1 MPDKTV
7 HSSLPEYV
15 VEENKPFS
23 KSLIWEL
30 QRQYYINHGA
40 KAWSQMRIP
49 FGITTNPFIAMA
61 YSRMIYGFLRDW
73 LPQIDISEPV
83 YIIEI
88 GAGSGRLG
96 FNILN
101 QLDEFYSTS
110 AVKHVPYQY
119 ILTDLAEKNID
130 FWKTQPQLAPY
141 VEAGKL
147 DFARFDLAND
157 TELLLEHADKKLVG
171 GTLKNPVIVIANYI
185 WDTLPVDLFYVEN
198 GQLFEVQTSLVT
210 EQPEPSLT
218 DPELITRI
226 EVLYDRF
233 PTTTDF
239 YHDSEMQPLLELYR
253 QQIPDSMLLFPHI
266 ALQCIRRLQQL
277 SNHRL
282 MLLTADKGNH
292 RIEELLNTD
301 ELPIA
306 LHDTGFSIAFNYHAI
321 MKYFEQKNGT
331 VLTTRHRHRSIN
343 ILACLLGQS
352 EFTETRHVYRD
363 YIECISS
370 DDLYNVLLEFPSQ
383 KNMTLENILSFI
395 RLKQYD
401 SHAFVA
407 IYNQM
412 LPMIADQY
420 NEINARNLQIML
432 HEVWRNYYHM
442 NEPYNL
448 PLAIA
453 TILQKIHDFENA
465 LGFYTYAIQ
474 LYGTNLNTGMNMAI
488 CHMRLGNRQAALDL
502 ISQLRTEHPEN
513 DDVKEIKA
521 QVEAMPK

>member
-1 MPDKTV
+1 MSDKTDQ
-7 HSSLPEYV
+7 SSAPEYI

-23 KSLIWEL
+23 QSLIWQL
-30 QRQYYINHGA
+30 QRQYYINQGE

-73 LPQIDISEPV
+73 LPQIDVSEPV

-88 GAGSGRLG
+88 GAGPGRLG

-110 AVKHVPYQY
+110 AVKHIPYQY
-119 ILTDLAEKNID
+119 ILTDLAEKNIE
-130 FWKTQPQLAPY
+130 FWKAQPQLAQY

-147 DFARFDLAND
+147 DFARFDAVND
-157 TELLLEHADKKLVG
+157 TELLLEHSGQKLVG
-171 GTLKNPVIVIANYI
+171 GTLKNPVIVIANYV

-198 GQLFEVQTSLVT
+198 GQLFEVQTSLVS
-210 EQPEPSLT
+210 EQPEPNLT

-233 PTTTDF
+233 PASTDF
-239 YHDSEMQPLLELYR
+239 YHDPEMQALLEMYR
-253 QQIPDSMLLFPHI
+253 QQIPDSMLIFPHI
-266 ALQCIRRLQQL
+266 ALQCIRGLQKL
-277 SNHRL
+277 SNQRL

-292 RIEELLNTD
+292 RIEELMNTD
-301 ELPIA
+301 AVPIA
-306 LHDTGFSIAFNYHAI
+306 MHDTGFSIDVNYHAI

-331 VLTTRHRHRSIN
+331 VLATHHRHRSIN
-343 ILACLLGQS
+343 ILACLLGQCD
-352 EFTETRHVYRD
+352 FAETRQMYRD
-363 YIECISS
+363 YIERISS

-383 KNMTLENILSFI
+383 QDMTLETLLSFI

-407 IYNQM
+407 VYNQM
-412 LPMIADQY
+412 LPMIEDQY
-420 NEINARNLQIML
+420 TTINGRNLQIML
-432 HEVWRNYYHM
+432 QEVWRNYYHM
-442 NEPYNL
+442 NERYNL

-453 TILQKIHDFENA
+453 TILQKIREFGNA

-474 LYGTNLNTGMNMAI
+474 LYGSNPNIRMNMAI
-488 CHMRLGNRQAALDL
+488 CHMRLGNRQKALDL
-502 ISQLRTEHPEN
+502 ITQLQLELPEN
-513 DDVKEIKA
+513 DDVKQIKA
-521 QVEAMPK
+521 QVEAMPE

>member
-1 MPDKTV
+1 MSDKTV
-7 HSSLPEYV
+7 PSSETKYV
-15 VEENKPFS
+15 LEKNKPFS
-23 KSLIWEL
+23 QSLIWEL
-30 QRQYYINHGA
+30 QRQYYINQGE

-49 FGITTNPFIAMA
+49 FGITTNPLIAMA

-73 LPQIDISEPV
+73 LAQIDVSEPV

-110 AVKHVPYQY
+110 AVKHVTYQY
-119 ILTDLAEKNID
+119 ILTDLAEKNVD
-130 FWKTQPQLAPY
+130 FWKTQPQLA
-141 VEAGKL
+141 VFAEAGKL
-147 DFARFDLAND
+147 DFARFDLVKD
-157 TELLLEHADKKLVG
+157 TELLLEHTGKTLVS

-185 WDTLPVDLFYVEN
+185 WDTLPVDIFYVEN

-210 EQPEPSLT
+210 EQPEPNIN

-226 EVLYDRF
+226 EVLYERF
-233 PTTTDF
+233 PITTDF
-239 YHDSEMQPLLELYR
+239 YRDPEMRNLLELYR
-253 QQIPDSMLLFPHI
+253 QQIPDSMLVFPHNT
-266 ALQCIRRLQQL
+266 LQCIRRLMQL

-306 LHDTGFSIAFNYHAI
+306 LHDTGFSIAFNYHAVTT
-321 MKYFEQKNGT
+321 YFEQKNGT
-331 VLTTRHRHRSIN
+331 VLTTHHRHRSIN
-343 ILACLLGQS
+343 VLACMLGLS
-352 EFTETRHVYRD
+352 DFTETRHVYHD
-363 YIECISS
+363 YIERLSS

-383 KNMTLENILSFI
+383 QNMTLENILSFI

-407 IYNQM
+407 VFNQM
-412 LPMIADQY
+412 LTMIPDQY
-420 NEINARNLQIML
+420 TDINVRNLQIML

-442 NEPYNL
+442 NERYNL

-465 LGFYTYAIQ
+465 LGFYTYATQ
-474 LYGTNLNTGMNMAI
+474 LYGSHLNIRMNMVI
-488 CHMRLGNRQAALDL
+488 CHMRLGNRQPALDL
-502 ISQLRTEHPEN
+502 ITQLHSEHPEN
-513 DDVKEIKA
+513 DDVKELKG
-521 QVEAMPK
+521 QVEAVPE

>member
-1 MPDKTV
+1 MPDKIV
-7 HSSLPEYV
+7 HSSEPEYV
-15 VEENKPFS
+15 LEENKPFS
-23 KSLIWEL
+23 QSLIWEL
-30 QRQYYINHGA
+30 QRQYYINQGE
-40 KAWSQMRIP
+40 KAWSQMHIP

-73 LPQIDISEPV
+73 LAEIDVSEPV
-83 YIIEI
+83 YIIEV

-101 QLDEFYSTS
+101 QLDAFYSTS
-110 AVKHVPYQY
+110 AVKHIPYQY
-119 ILTDLAEKNID
+119 ILTDLAKKNIG
-130 FWKTQPQLAPY
+130 FWKTQPQLVPY

-147 DFARFDLAND
+147 DFARFDLVKD
-157 TELLLEHADKKLVG
+157 TELLLEHAGKKLVG

-210 EQPEPSLT
+210 EQPEPDLT
-218 DPELITRI
+218 DPQLITRI

-233 PTTTDF
+233 PVSSDF
-239 YHDSEMQPLLELYR
+239 YHDPEMQQLLELYR
-253 QQIPDSMLLFPHI
+253 QQISDSMLLFPHI
-266 ALQCIRRLQQL
+266 TLQCIRGLMQL
-277 SNHRL
+277 SNHGL
-282 MLLTADKGNH
+282 MMLTADKGNH

-306 LHDTGFSIAFNYHAI
+306 LHDSGFSIAFNYHAV

-331 VLTTRHRHRSIN
+331 VLTTHHRHRSIN
-343 ILACLLGQS
+343 ILACLLGHS
-352 EFTETRHVYRD
+352 EITETRHAYRD
-363 YIECISS
+363 YIERISS
-370 DDLYNVLLEFPSQ
+370 DDLYNILLEFPSQ
-383 KNMTLENILSFI
+383 QHMTLENLLSYI

-407 IYNQM
+407 VFNQM
-412 LPMIADQY
+412 LTMLPDQY
-420 NEINARNLQIML
+420 NEDNARNLQIML

-442 NEPYNL
+442 NERYNL

-474 LYGTNLNTGMNMAI
+474 LYGSNLNISMNMVI
-488 CHMRLGNRQAALDL
+488 CHMQLGNRQTALDL
-502 ISQLRTEHPEN
+502 ITQLHSEHPEN

-521 QVEAMPK
+521 QVEAMPE